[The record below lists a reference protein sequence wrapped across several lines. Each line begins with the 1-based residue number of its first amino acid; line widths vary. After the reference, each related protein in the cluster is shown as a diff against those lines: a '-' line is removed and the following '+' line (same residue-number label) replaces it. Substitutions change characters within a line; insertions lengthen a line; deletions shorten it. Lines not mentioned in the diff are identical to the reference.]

1 MASQVRVTGRI
12 CKGKRIGGINSMN
25 SFERF
30 NKIRNE
36 VNRSTE
42 YISNVSVVQ
51 SDSGFRCIHILW
63 LYPDVMNIH
72 GGRGDIMGLLHI
84 CNMMDVP
91 VEIRRCDSLRQE
103 IDWKWPHMIFMTA
116 GELKCVPDVISALKL
131 QMGSEEDGS
140 GLKGFLARGGMFIAN
155 GSSGGVLGS
164 SIKFTDGRNITG
176 LGLLDMEWTERESVW
191 GDDIWVETEDGLE
204 VIGNQIQVADVKLAS
219 GQKPLGKLVYGRGND
234 GTSGEEG
241 ARSGNVI
248 YTGVLGPLITKNPD
262 FAASLIRE
270 AAAKAGIAVNNELPR
285 ECIETEIRS
294 SEYIKNFMKNKMK

>member
-84 CNMMDVP
+84 
-91 VEIRRCDSLRQE
+91 
-103 IDWKWPHMIFMTA
+103 
-116 GELKCVPDVISALKL
+116 
-131 QMGSEEDGS
+131 
-140 GLKGFLARGGMFIAN
+140 
-155 GSSGGVLGS
+155 
-164 SIKFTDGRNITG
+164 
-176 LGLLDMEWTERESVW
+176 
-191 GDDIWVETEDGLE
+191 
-204 VIGNQIQVADVKLAS
+204 
-219 GQKPLGKLVYGRGND
+219 
-234 GTSGEEG
+234 
-241 ARSGNVI
+241 
-248 YTGVLGPLITKNPD
+248 
-262 FAASLIRE
+262 
-270 AAAKAGIAVNNELPR
+270 
-285 ECIETEIRS
+285 
-294 SEYIKNFMKNKMK
+294 